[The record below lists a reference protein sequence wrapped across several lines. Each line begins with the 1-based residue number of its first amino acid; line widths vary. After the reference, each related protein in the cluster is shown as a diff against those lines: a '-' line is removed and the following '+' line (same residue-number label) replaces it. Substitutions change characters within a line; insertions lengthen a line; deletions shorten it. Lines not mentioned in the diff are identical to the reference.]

1 MIFNKFPK
9 TFWVA
14 NVIELFERWAWYG
27 MYVVLAL
34 YLTGSTDTGALGFS
48 QEQKGTLMGVVT
60 AILYLLPILTGAI
73 ADKIGFKKVLI
84 TSLIIMSSGY
94 LLISHFTSYSGFF
107 FSFLYLGIGA
117 SLFKPI
123 IGATITKTTTKETSS
138 IGFGIFYMIVN
149 VGSFIGPLFS
159 SKLREHGWQYVF
171 WMSSAAILLNIILT
185 IFFFKIPKQEKNT
198 DSLSKSLNSIFLNIY
213 TVIKDLKFA
222 FFLLLITC
230 FWAMYNQLFY
240 TLPIFIDQWVNTEM
254 IYTWLYNISPFLAEN
269 IGTTEKNI
277 APEMMTN
284 IDALYIIIFQV
295 IISAF
300 VMRFRPV
307 SAMTIGIITATLGL
321 SLTFFTNNGFILLG
335 FILVFAIGEMA
346 SSPKITEYIGKIAP
360 ADKTA
365 LYIGTSYLPMAGGNL
380 LAGYLSGNVYSK
392 MSDKIAIL
400 KLEFASR
407 GISIPE
413 ISNTF
418 TQNDF
423 LNKAYEVLKMN
434 KLELNSYLWD
444 KYNPSYIW
452 IVFAS
457 IGVFSVVGL
466 LFYDFVLI
474 KKKA

>member
-9 TFWVA
+9 TFWIA

-94 LLISHFTSYSGFF
+94 LLISHFTSYAGFF
-107 FSFLYLGIGA
+107 VSFLYLGIGA

-123 IGATITKTTTKETSS
+123 IGATISKTTTKETSS
-138 IGFGIFYMIVN
+138 IGFGLFYMMVN
-149 VGSFIGPLFS
+149 IGSFIGPLFS
-159 SKLREHGWQYVF
+159 SKLRVNGWEYVF
-171 WMSSAAILLNIILT
+171 WISSAAIFLNIILT
-185 IFFFKIPKQEKNT
+185 VFFFKVPEQEKNT
-198 DSLSKSLNSIFLNIY
+198 ESLSKSLKSIFYNIY
-213 TVIKDLKFA
+213 IVLKDLKFV

-240 TLPIFIDQWVNTEM
+240 TLPVFIEQWVNTEIM
-254 IYTWLYNISPFLAEN
+254 YTWLNNISPFLAEN
-269 IGTTEKNI
+269 IGTAEKNI
-277 APEMMTN
+277 APEMITN
-284 IDALYIIIFQV
+284 IDALYIILFQV
-295 IISAF
+295 IISSF

-307 SAMTIGIITATLGL
+307 SAMTLGIITATIGL
-321 SLTFFTNNGFILLG
+321 SLTFFTSNGFILIG

-360 ADKTA
+360 EDKTA

-380 LAGYLSGNVYSK
+380 LAGYLSGSVYAQ
-392 MSDKIAIL
+392 MSDKISIL
-400 KLEFASR
+400 KTEFLSK
-407 GISIPE
+407 GITVPE
-413 ISNTF
+413 ISKSF

-423 LNKAYEVLKMN
+423 LNRAYETLNMN
-434 KLELNSYLWD
+434 KLELNTYLWD
-444 KYNPSYIW
+444 KYNPSIIW

-457 IGVFSVVGL
+457 IGLFSVLGL
-466 LFYDFVLI
+466 LFYDFVLL
-474 KKKA
+474 KKK